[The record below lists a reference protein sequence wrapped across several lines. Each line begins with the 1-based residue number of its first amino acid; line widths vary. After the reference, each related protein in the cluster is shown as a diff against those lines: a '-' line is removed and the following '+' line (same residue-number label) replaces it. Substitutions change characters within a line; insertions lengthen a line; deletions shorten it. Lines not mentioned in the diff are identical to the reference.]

1 MALTLSLTAY
11 FLPAHLT
18 ACMPDWTDYN
28 DDIWE
33 VKTILMTSV
42 RTERA
47 YRRETGVDSQHHSPP
62 QPEVNEYTYETKRKA
77 LQMKCTSLMCS
88 KEL

>member
-1 MALTLSLTAY
+1 MENVKDLTLSLTAY

-18 ACMPDWTDYN
+18 ACMPDWTDCK

-47 YRRETGVDSQHHSPP
+47 YRRAPLSP
-62 QPEVNEYTYETKRKA
+62 QPEVNEYTYETNRKA
-77 LQMKCTSLMCS
+77 LQMKCTSLMCAE
-88 KEL
+88 EL